1 MNGTQAEVGVEFNK
15 STPAETIPKA
25 EDVQATLKEAVNNP
39 NSTLNV
45 TFDVNSIQIISVP
58 ATSAPVVLQNTTTT
72 TNETAAN
79 ITTGVTTTTPGTSTA
94 SNATTTT
101 NGTAANITTGVAT
114 TKPGTSTAS
123 NATTTTN
130 ETTANITTGVTTKPG
145 TSTASNATTT
155 TNGTAANI
163 TTGVTTKP
171 GTSTASN
178 ATTTTTAA
186 PTTITI
192 ASTTTTAAPTKPKT
206 TPTTPTTL
214 VTTTTTTT
222 EAPPPVFVVAATV
235 VEPFVEELNDRHS
248 VQFKA
253 LEVKVIAVYDIIYRS
268 RYGILFIRSFIIS
281 FKPAFTR
288 FRMNGTQAEV
298 GVEFNKSTPAE
309 TIPKAE
315 DVQAT
320 LKEAVN
326 NPNSTLNVTF
336 DVNSIQIISV
346 PATSAPIVLQNTTT
360 TTNETAANIT
370 TGVATTTPGT
380 STASNATTTTNG
392 TAANITTGVATT
404 KPGTSTA
411 SNATTTAVTT
421 ITTKTTTVVQTVR
434 QLTFRSPGETFTT
447 DLLDSTSTA
456 FKNRASLLKSTLEPF
471 YKQSFSSFSDLTV
484 KSFRSGSI
492 INEMELRFV
501 SASAPTG
508 SEIAQVLVKVASN
521 ITAFTVDAAS
531 IFVDGTQVSSG
542 VSHKISL
549 IMAFCMVLL
558 SRMLS
563 SQH

>member
-1 MNGTQAEVGVEFNK
+1 
-15 STPAETIPKA
+15 
-25 EDVQATLKEAVNNP
+25 
-39 NSTLNV
+39 
-45 TFDVNSIQIISVP
+45 
-58 ATSAPVVLQNTTTT
+58 
-72 TNETAAN
+72 
-79 ITTGVTTTTPGTSTA
+79 
-94 SNATTTT
+94 
-101 NGTAANITTGVAT
+101 
-114 TKPGTSTAS
+114 
-123 NATTTTN
+123 
-130 ETTANITTGVTTKPG
+130 
-145 TSTASNATTT
+145 
-155 TNGTAANI
+155 
-163 TTGVTTKP
+163 
-171 GTSTASN
+171 
-178 ATTTTTAA
+178 
-186 PTTITI
+186 
-192 ASTTTTAAPTKPKT
+192 
-206 TPTTPTTL
+206 
-214 VTTTTTTT
+214 
-222 EAPPPVFVVAATV
+222 
-235 VEPFVEELNDRHS
+235 
-248 VQFKA
+248 
-253 LEVKVIAVYDIIYRS
+253 
-268 RYGILFIRSFIIS
+268 
-281 FKPAFTR
+281 
-288 FRMNGTQAEV
+288 MNGTQAEV

-380 STASNATTTTNG
+380 STASNATTTTNETTANITTGVATTKPG
-392 TAANITTGVATT
+392 TSTASNATTTTNETTANITTGVATT

>member
-1 MNGTQAEVGVEFNK
+1 MFDFSDSSTVTMEFRWITLILVTLAGPA
-15 STPAETIPKA
+15 ST
-25 EDVQATLKEAVNNP
+25 
-39 NSTLNV
+39 
-45 TFDVNSIQIISVP
+45 
-58 ATSAPVVLQNTTTT
+58 NTTAPTT
-72 TNETAAN
+72 
-79 ITTGVTTTTPGTSTA
+79 I
-94 SNATTTT
+94 
-101 NGTAANITTGVAT
+101 
-114 TKPGTSTAS
+114 
-123 NATTTTN
+123 
-130 ETTANITTGVTTKPG
+130 
-145 TSTASNATTT
+145 
-155 TNGTAANI
+155 
-163 TTGVTTKP
+163 
-171 GTSTASN
+171 
-178 ATTTTTAA
+178 TTTAA
-186 PTTITI
+186 PTTP
-192 ASTTTTAAPTKPKT
+192 APTKPKT

-235 VEPFVEELNDRHS
+235 VEPFVEELNDRSS

-253 LEVKVIAVYDIIYRS
+253 LEVKVIAVYDIIYS
-268 RYGILFIRSFIIS
+268 ARYGILFIRSFIVS

-298 GVEFNKSTPAE
+298 GVEFNKTTPAQ

-326 NPNSTLNVTF
+326 NPNTTLNVTF

-360 TTNETAANIT
+360 TTNETTANITTGVATTTPGTSTASNATTTTNETTANITTGVATTTPGTSTASNATTTTNETTANITTGMATTTPGTSTVSNATTTTNETTANITTGVATTTPGTSTASNTTTTTNETTANIT

-404 KPGTSTA
+404 KPGTSAA

-447 DLLDSTSTA
+447 DLLDSTSIA
-456 FKNRASLLKSTLEPF
+456 FKNRAALLKSTLEPF

-508 SEIAQVLVKVASN
+508 SEIAQVLVKAASN
-521 ITAFTVDAAS
+521 ITAFTIDAAS

-549 IMAFCMVLL
+549 ILAFCMVLL
-558 SRMLS
+558 SWMLS
-563 SQH
+563 NQH

>member
-15 STPAETIPKA
+15 TTPAQTIPKA

-45 TFDVNSIQIISVP
+45 TFDVNSIKIISVP

-79 ITTGVTTTTPGTSTA
+79 ITTGVATTTPGTSTA

-101 NGTAANITTGVAT
+101 N
-114 TKPGTSTAS
+114 
-123 NATTTTN
+123 
-130 ETTANITTGVTTKPG
+130 E
-145 TSTASNATTT
+145 
-155 TNGTAANI
+155 TAANI
-163 TTGVTTKP
+163 TTGVTTTP

-186 PTTITI
+186 PTTITT

-206 TPTTPTTL
+206 TTTTTPTTL

-235 VEPFVEELNDRHS
+235 VEPFVEELNDRQS

-268 RYGILFIRSFIIS
+268 RYGILFIRSFIVS

-298 GVEFNKSTPAE
+298 GVEFNKTTPAQ

-326 NPNSTLNVTF
+326 NPNITLNVTF
-336 DVNSIQIISV
+336 DVNSIKIISV
-346 PATSAPIVLQNTTT
+346 PATSAPVVLQNTTT

-380 STASNATTTTNG
+380 STASNTTT
-392 TAANITTGVATT
+392 A
-404 KPGTSTA
+404 
-411 SNATTTAVTT
+411 AVTT

-456 FKNRASLLKSTLEPF
+456 FKNRAALLKSTLEPY

-508 SEIAQVLVKVASN
+508 SEIAQVLVKAASN

-549 IMAFCMVLL
+549 ILAFCMVLL
-558 SRMLS
+558 SWMLS

>member
-1 MNGTQAEVGVEFNK
+1 T
-15 STPAETIPKA
+15 
-25 EDVQATLKEAVNNP
+25 
-39 NSTLNV
+39 
-45 TFDVNSIQIISVP
+45 
-58 ATSAPVVLQNTTTT
+58 
-72 TNETAAN
+72 
-79 ITTGVTTTTPGTSTA
+79 TA
-94 SNATTTT
+94 S
-101 NGTAANITTGVAT
+101 
-114 TKPGTSTAS
+114 
-123 NATTTTN
+123 
-130 ETTANITTGVTTKPG
+130 
-145 TSTASNATTT
+145 
-155 TNGTAANI
+155 
-163 TTGVTTKP
+163 
-171 GTSTASN
+171 
-178 ATTTTTAA
+178 TTTTAA
-186 PTTITI
+186 T
-192 ASTTTTAAPTKPKT
+192 TTTTAAPTKPKA

-222 EAPPPVFVVAATV
+222 QAPPPVFVVAATV
-235 VEPFVEELNDRHS
+235 VEPFVEELNDRSS

-253 LEVKVIAVYDIIYRS
+253 LEVKVIAVYDIIYS
-268 RYGILFIRSFIIS
+268 ARYGILFIRSFIIS

-298 GVEFNKSTPAE
+298 GVEFNKTTPAE

-326 NPNSTLNVTF
+326 NPNITLNVTF

-346 PATSAPIVLQNTTT
+346 PATSAPVVLQNTTT
-360 TTNETAANIT
+360 TTNGTTANIT

-380 STASNATTTTNG
+380 STASNATTTTNETAANITTGVAITKPGMSTASNATTTING
-392 TAANITTGVATT
+392 TTANITTGVATT

-411 SNATTTAVTT
+411 SKATTAAVTT

-434 QLTFRSPGETFTT
+434 QLTFRSPGETFTA

-456 FKNRASLLKSTLEPF
+456 FKNRAALLKSTLEPY

-508 SEIAQVLVKVASN
+508 SEIAQVLVKAASN
-521 ITAFTVDAAS
+521 ITAFTIDAAS

-558 SRMLS
+558 SWMLS